1 MVVTEFSGGTC
12 SVTLLRSIC
21 YSLLRLY
28 TIEPLLLYAS
38 LSCRCTPSIRA
49 AFDRV
54 CSYTRDY
61 KVVLTL
67 TADVISVTTR
77 MWMMG
82 CVLGLGAR
90 VVSSPLR
97 PHPFTLTLAA
107 TPSQHPTAANMRL
120 LKLSRTSR
128 RALPGLNALKTA
140 LELLSKA
147 GCAVPPLQ
155 AVADTSLKI
164 IEYAEVRPFPCFPSH
179 KRRFEFQ

>member
-1 MVVTEFSGGTC
+1 M
-12 SVTLLRSIC
+12 
-21 YSLLRLY
+21 
-28 TIEPLLLYAS
+28 
-38 LSCRCTPSIRA
+38 
-49 AFDRV
+49 

-61 KVVLTL
+61 QVVLTL
-67 TADVISVTTR
+67 TTDVISVSTR

-97 PHPFTLTLAA
+97 PHPFTLALAA
-107 TPSQHPTAANMRL
+107 TPSQHPIAADMRF

-147 GCAVPPLQ
+147 GCAVPLLQ
-155 AVADTSLKI
+155 AIAETSLKI
-164 IEYAEVRPFPCFPSH
+164 IEYAEVRSFSCFPCH
-179 KRRFEFQ
+179 KWKFDTQ